1 METIPAIYWMIV
13 IGVIAAMICIV
24 LLFIALFIN
33 DSRKAIKKSVTLM
46 DDASRSL
53 KQVED
58 ILSNVQSTI
67 QEVSNAILVPIRKI
81 QSGISVAMGF
91 VDGLIGRKRDSEE

>member
-13 IGVIAAMICIV
+13 IGVIAAMICVV
-24 LLFIALFIN
+24 LLFLALFIN
-33 DSRKAIKKSVTLM
+33 DYRKGIHKAMNLM

-67 QEVSNAILVPIRKI
+67 QEVSNAILVPVRKI
-81 QSGISVAMGF
+81 QSGISVAMSF
-91 VDGLIGRKRDSEE
+91 IDGLIGRKRDSE